1 MTNEEYQKKFLA
13 IFPSAEEEEFE
24 EFKRD
29 YQKLEEKY
37 QNFSKSVS
45 EKCADRLVELNK
57 QYIEGLKENYS
68 NFFFENW
75 IFINFMMNK

>member
-1 MTNEEYQKKFLA
+1 MTNEEYQKKFLD

-29 YQKLEEKY
+29 SQKLEEKY
-37 QNFSKSVS
+37 QHFSKNVS

-57 QYIEGLKENYS
+57 KYIEESKENYS
-68 NFFFENW
+68 NFFLRNW
-75 IFINFMMNK
+75 MFLNFMANK

>member
-29 YQKLEEKY
+29 YQKLEENIKIFLKVY
-37 QNFSKSVS
+37 QKNVQI
-45 EKCADRLVELNK
+45 D
-57 QYIEGLKENYS
+57 
-68 NFFFENW
+68 
-75 IFINFMMNK
+75 